1 MFFLSL
7 DFSVILPAALLGT
20 AFVLVLLVAAF
31 FVFGA
36 LGFRFYWR
44 KKRAPSRVKAVTA
57 SAVKEAPSE
66 NDISEEELIVI
77 ISAAVE
83 AMGASAKKR
92 FRVVSFKR
100 I

>member
-7 DFSVILPAALLGT
+7 DFSVILSAALLGT
-20 AFVLVLLVAAF
+20 AFVLVLIVAAF
-31 FVFGA
+31 FIFGA

-44 KKRAPSRVKAVTA
+44 KKRPPRRVRAVTA
-57 SAVKEAPSE
+57 SAVKEAPLE
-66 NDISEEELIVI
+66 NDIPEEELIVI
-77 ISAAVE
+77 ITAAVE

>member
-1 MFFLSL
+1 MFFLGIDL
-7 DFSVILPAALLGT
+7 GVVLPAALIGT
-20 AFVLVLLVAAF
+20 AFVLVLLIAALF
-31 FVFGA
+31 LFSA

-44 KKRAPSRVKAVTA
+44 KRRAPHRVRAVTA

-66 NDISEEELIVI
+66 NGLSDEELIVI